1 MLNKKSILITGGT
14 GSFGYRYAYTILERY
29 NISRL
34 VIYSRDEFKQYEIH
48 KDFIQYEDIMRFF
61 IGNVSYIANTI
72 NSNL

>member
-34 VIYSRDEFKQYEIH
+34 VIYSRDEFK
-48 KDFIQYEDIMRFF
+48 
-61 IGNVSYIANTI
+61 
-72 NSNL
+72 